1 MRPTFLAL
9 ALLVASSSAAET
21 ETFTIKTLQGQ
32 MRYDVADIAVAPGTQ
47 VRIVFENVDDMPHNI
62 VFFQP
67 GTDVVA
73 VSNKQMEAPEAALK
87 RNWLPEDPRMWLH
100 SGMVNPKAKEELVFK
115 APEKPGVYPFVCT
128 FPGHALAMQ
137 GRLRIVAPGPQLT
150 ALKFALYLGDWKTLP
165 DFAKLQPHREGAV
178 ADNLIQLKFDDYKNQ
193 YAIVYTGTLTAPKEG
208 EYTFSLA
215 CDDGGRMW
223 IDGKKLIEHDGIH
236 PSAEIREAK
245 VKLTAGEHAF
255 RLEYFQ
261 AAGQAE
267 LYVAWRG
274 ADISSTPLTKWV
286 HPQAKAGA
294 VAKKK
299 EDKAVGM
306 PLAVGKEPVV
316 YRNFISGTGNRGI
329 AVGYPGGFSI
339 AWSAEQMNAA
349 LLWRGA
355 FMDAARHW
363 KDRGGGAQPP
373 LGFDV
378 LRLAPEPAQPFAV
391 LDSPGAEWPKLGK
404 NARAGGFEWKGYAL
418 DAKRFPTFFYEWNG
432 VKVADRFDVAGDTL
446 VRTLKLTGT
455 IPAGA
460 QFRAATGDTITAAGA
475 AFAIDAGKF
484 GLDGTSYENKFTVAV
499 DGATV
504 AGRNL
509 LVPARAEIRI
519 TYSWPQS
526 HAQHAH

>member
-1 MRPTFLAL
+1 MHRTLLAL
-9 ALLVASSSAAET
+9 ALLAAAASAAET

-32 MRYDVADIAVAPGTQ
+32 MRYDVADIAVAPGAQ
-47 VRIVFENVDDMPHNI
+47 VKIVFENTDDMPHNM

-73 VSNKQMEAPEAALK
+73 VSNKQMEKPEEALK

-100 SGMVNPKAKEELVFK
+100 SQMVNPKQKEDIVFK
-115 APEKPGVYPFVCT
+115 APDKPGVYPFVCT

-137 GRLRIVAPGPQLT
+137 GRLRILAPGPQLT

-165 DFAKLQPHREGAV
+165 EFAKLQPHREGV
-178 ADNLIQLKFDDYKNQ
+178 IADNLIQLKFDDYKNQ
-193 YAIVYTGTLTAPKEG
+193 FAVVYTGRLTAPADG

-236 PSAEIREAK
+236 PSAQIREAK
-245 VKLTAGEHAF
+245 VKLKAGEHEF

-261 AAGQAE
+261 GAGEAE
-267 LYVAWRG
+267 LYAAWRG
-274 ADISSTPLTKWV
+274 ADFANTPLTKWV
-286 HPQAKAGA
+286 HPQWKAGG

-299 EDKAVGM
+299 DEGTTGM
-306 PLAVGKEPVV
+306 PLAVGSEPVV
-316 YRNFISGTGNRGI
+316 YRNFISGVGNRGI
-329 AVGYPGGFSI
+329 AVGYPGGFNI
-339 AWSAEQMNAA
+339 AWSAERMTAT

-355 FMDAARHW
+355 FIDAARHW
-363 KDRGGGAQPP
+363 KDRGGGQQAP
-373 LGFDV
+373 LGYDV
-378 LRLAPEPAQPFAV
+378 LRLAPEPAPPFAV
-391 LDSPGAEWPKLGK
+391 LPSTDSEWPKIGK
-404 NARAGGFEWKGYAL
+404 SARAEGFEWKGYAL
-418 DAKRFPTFFYEWNG
+418 DAKRFPTFLYEWNG
-432 VKVADRFDVAGDTL
+432 VKVADRFDVAGDKL

-455 IPAGA
+455 IPPGA
-460 QFRAATGDTITAAGA
+460 QFRAATGDKIEPAGA
-475 AFAIDAGKF
+475 AFAIDGGKF
-484 GLDGTSYENKFTVAV
+484 DLDGGNYDNHFSVAV

-509 LVPARAEIRI
+509 LVPARAEIKI